1 MAKVIEVEGPH
12 AGREYTLNEAT
23 VFGRRL
29 DTDIRV
35 PLPTVSR
42 RHAKITET
50 SRGFVV
56 ADLKS
61 GNGTIV
67 NGRRINRTTLLKHG
81 DQIQIGTALF
91 VFRIEDVAELRAL
104 TDSTISF
111 VESDPV
117 AESTLLAAIEP
128 DEVQPPKEETQHA
141 PREPAIDAV
150 QTTVPI
156 DIGDS
161 PPTALDLQQLLPE
174 ILSDLFR
181 IFPIADRGLIMLL
194 DRSGEA
200 LLPVA
205 AKSRAESGEEQMIV
219 SRTIVN
225 KVQETH
231 RSLLSADAMSD
242 KRFGKRESIARL
254 QVRSVMCV
262 PLLRSGEFL
271 GLIYIDTSRSESRF
285 TPDDLNLLTGMAG
298 QAALAIQNA
307 RTYDALLKQRRI
319 EQELHFAQEVQKS
332 FLPHELPE
340 IPGFEFGAWY
350 GAALEVGGDFY
361 DFIRMPNG
369 GLAIALGD
377 VSGKGLPAALLMA
390 KLMGDL
396 RSFALSDGDPA
407 RVLTKL
413 NRQIAKSRTPL
424 GRFVTLLYILLDPA
438 SADVCVANA
447 GHPPPLLRAG
457 DSGALRRLDKVVSVP
472 LGVIEDVDFHS
483 ETIRL
488 GSGDSIAIFTDGVT
502 EAMNGESEQFGTKRL
517 ETVVAESPSAPR
529 AMMDNILLAIN
540 EFVGLAS
547 PSDDLT
553 LVCFGRKQ

>member
-12 AGREYTLNEAT
+12 AGREYTLEEAT

-50 SRGFVV
+50 RKGFVV

-67 NGRRINRTTLLKHG
+67 NGRRIKRSTLLKHG

-91 VFRIEDVAELRAL
+91 VFRVEDAGELQPL
-104 TDSTISF
+104 SDSTVSF
-111 VESDPV
+111 VESEPTG
-117 AESTLLAAIEP
+117 ESTLLAAIEP
-128 DEVQPPKEETQHA
+128 TEVLLSEDKTQQTTRRSGSGGEE
-141 PREPAIDAV
+141 R
-150 QTTVPI
+150 TVPI
-156 DIGDS
+156 EMS
-161 PPTALDLQQLLPE
+161 ESMRTALDLHQLLPE
-174 ILSDLFR
+174 ILNDLFR
-181 IFPIADRGLIMLL
+181 IFPISDRGLIMLL
-194 DRSGEA
+194 DRSRKT

-205 AKSRAESGEEQMIV
+205 AKTRAGTAEEQIV
-219 SRTIVN
+219 ISKTIVN
-225 KVQETH
+225 EVQKTH

-242 KRFGKRESIARL
+242 KRFEKRESVARL
-254 QVRSVMCV
+254 QIRSVMCV
-262 PLLRSGEFL
+262 PLMRSRDFL
-271 GLIYIDTSRSESRF
+271 GLIYVDTSRGESRF
-285 TPDDLNLLTGMAG
+285 TPDDLSLLTGMAG

-307 RTYDALLKQRRI
+307 RMYDSLLKQRRI

-332 FLPHELPE
+332 FLPHQLPE
-340 IPGFEFGAWY
+340 LPGFEFSAWY

-361 DFIRMPNG
+361 DFIEMPDG
-369 GLAIALGD
+369 RLAIAIGD

-407 RVLTKL
+407 RVLLQL

-438 SADVCVANA
+438 SATVCVANA
-447 GHPPPLLRAG
+447 GHPPPVLKAG
-457 DSGALRRLDKVVSVP
+457 DSGATRRLDKAISVP
-472 LGVIEDVDFHS
+472 LGVTPDAEFRS
-483 ETIRL
+483 ETIHL
-488 GSGDSIAIFTDGVT
+488 DPGDTLAIFTDGVT
-502 EAMNGESEQFGTKRL
+502 EAMNGDNEQFGASRL
-517 ETVVAESPSAPR
+517 EAMVAISSPSPR
-529 AMMDNILLAIN
+529 AMMEKILVAIN